1 MANTQI
7 NQLPLYTGDTNGV
20 YLVMNNSGETT
31 TYKVTKETL
40 VGNVNVKTGNTTNLA
55 YYDSTGSL
63 KSFDFAYASND
74 ARTLGLGTNAFNPL
88 APERL
93 MVGGQ
98 SYNIA
103 TFQSTNNDSYAEVNI
118 KNFGSGSNSSTDL
131 VLWNDTSTE
140 SSSFVDLGIN
150 SSNYSAN
157 AVGYAGDGYLI
168 NDANDL
174 YVGSLNSGAHGH
186 LHLFGGNMWNSSSIS
201 IYNDGTIGFGTDVLN
216 NNANT
221 IPSSGFTYE
230 FRGNTKFDNN
240 VKVDGSINLTSGS
253 ITMPNRPA
261 FRVNGAG
268 GGTSATTVLS
278 GSMTIVDYNQGN
290 AWNNSNGTFT
300 APIAG
305 LYQVNLVARCSS
317 NSGSTAQIIVYK
329 NNTTIS
335 PNNGTEQVMLEWA
348 ANTTANHIGGST
360 ISKLAVGDT
369 LKVVVTVGTISFDV
383 NDNFSVAYIG

>member
-1 MANTQI
+1 MANTKI
-7 NQLPLYTGDTNGV
+7 NQLPLYTGDTTGT

-31 TYKVTKETL
+31 TYKVSKETL
-40 VGNVNVKTGNTTNLA
+40 FGFDNGKDNLA
-55 YYDSTGSL
+55 YFDSTTKQITGSFITHVINGGNTIGIGT
-63 KSFDFAYASND
+63 SAFDPSQ
-74 ARTLGLGTNAFNPL
+74 
-88 APERL
+88 PERL
-93 MVGGQ
+93 IVAQ
-98 SYNIA
+98 NNSTNIA
-103 TFQSTNNDSYAEVNI
+103 TFQTAKEDSYAEVNI
-118 KNFGSGSNSSTDL
+118 KNFGSGSNSSSDL
-131 VLWNDTSTE
+131 VLWNDVSTE
-140 SSSFVDLGIN
+140 SSSYVDLGIN
-150 SSNYSAN
+150 SSNYSAGQ
-157 AVGYAGDGYLI
+157 VGYGGDGYLYNAN
-168 NDANDL
+168 NDI
-174 YVGSLNSGAHGH
+174 YVGSTGIGNHGH

-201 IYNDGTIGFGTDVLN
+201 IYNDGTIGFGTDVLD
-216 NNANT
+216 NNAVT

-348 ANTTANHIGGST
+348 ANTTANHVGGST